1 MGGIRQRTITR
12 KDGSNRTYWEGRIS
26 RGFNPV
32 TGKQN
37 TVTVT
42 GKSQKEVREK
52 LLDVAVK
59 LNSGVYRPAGKVT
72 LESWIN
78 IWLKEYQA
86 ANKPMTI
93 KNHTGMIKKHILPAL
108 GSIELKKL
116 KNLTI
121 QRFYNSLSEGPH
133 PLSPKT
139 VKNIHSILH
148 KALDQAVKAGE
159 LNNNPADNCVL
170 PRQVKKEIKPL
181 EPEEITRFIRCLENE
196 PYRNLFLTAFFTGM
210 RQGELLG
217 LSWDRVDFKTG
228 IIEIRQQLQCI
239 DGKYFLET
247 PKHDKVRYIAPAR
260 LVMEV
265 LREEKAKQ
273 EKNREMLGE
282 DWKNDWNLV
291 FTDLRTTLVNAWY
304 GEPWTSISRRS

>member
-1 MGGIRQRTITR
+1 MGSIRQRTRTR
-12 KDGSNRTYWEGRIS
+12 KDGSKRTYWEGRIS

-108 GSIELKKL
+108 GSIELKC
-116 KNLTI
+116 
-121 QRFYNSLSEGPH
+121 S
-133 PLSPKT
+133 KT
-139 VKNIHSILH
+139 
-148 KALDQAVKAGE
+148 
-159 LNNNPADNCVL
+159 
-170 PRQVKKEIKPL
+170 
-181 EPEEITRFIRCLENE
+181 
-196 PYRNLFLTAFFTGM
+196 
-210 RQGELLG
+210 
-217 LSWDRVDFKTG
+217 
-228 IIEIRQQLQCI
+228 
-239 DGKYFLET
+239 
-247 PKHDKVRYIAPAR
+247 
-260 LVMEV
+260 
-265 LREEKAKQ
+265 
-273 EKNREMLGE
+273 
-282 DWKNDWNLV
+282 
-291 FTDLRTTLVNAWY
+291 
-304 GEPWTSISRRS
+304 